1 MNIHPLIPL
10 TLGLAGI
17 IFGRICFQRWFNHL
31 SLYSLIWGTGLALFE
46 LRLMNYHPIT
56 VEAWLIFGYAWIAFA
71 IGSVALPLV
80 RKAIGVNMEAAP
92 QVFISPQASQTEKRV
107 LTVAIFFLTLVAFL
121 AVLQHWS
128 VLLNK
133 FGSITSVL
141 VSGNLIYR
149 MRTSEQLPGMVPY
162 LDSFGLAASFFAGV
176 YSART
181 GKIRL
186 LALLP
191 LLIVILEDVA
201 QVGRAKILNA
211 GILFFSGYFLARV
224 AYPKELKT
232 AGVGK
237 GRRLLNLVIVVALL
251 LSAAEFIRSFRRTY
265 EGLYGVSR
273 QLSKLEGAAF
283 ITPSIYMY
291 MSSHPGV
298 FSAYWK
304 AGGEHP
310 FPGSNT
316 FAPVF
321 RILAKFGIGEDVP
334 DYQKFYT
341 IPIATNTATYL
352 RELHADFGYAGI
364 LVAPFLLGL
373 LSTYLWLRIKTHNRF
388 VTVAVLAHVY
398 VIVAFTYLYQATR
411 AGYWVMTLL
420 ISIGVGSLI
429 DRLVRKPELP
439 AHDAR

>member
-10 TLGLAGI
+10 TLGLGGI
-17 IFGRICFQRWFNHL
+17 VFGRICFQRWFNHL
-31 SLYSLIWGTGLALFE
+31 SLYSLIWGAGLALFE

-56 VEAWLIFGYAWIAFA
+56 AEAWLIFGYAWIAFS
-71 IGSVALPLV
+71 IGSIALPLV
-80 RKAIGVNMEAAP
+80 RRAIAFDIEDQP
-92 QVFISPQASQTEKRV
+92 ETYILPQASPREKRV
-107 LTVAIFFLTLVAFL
+107 LMLTIFVLTFIAIL

-133 FGSITSVL
+133 FGSIPNVL
-141 VSGNLIYR
+141 ISGNLIYR

-162 LDSFGLAASFFAGV
+162 LDSFGLAAAFFAGV
-176 YSART
+176 YSARI
-181 GKIRL
+181 GKIKL
-186 LALLP
+186 LTLLP
-191 LLIVILEDVA
+191 LFIVILEDVA

-211 GILFFSGYFLARV
+211 GILFFSGYFLTRLPYQKGASIGNTGR
-224 AYPKELKT
+224 
-232 AGVGK
+232 

-265 EGLYGVSR
+265 EGLYGVSQ

-316 FAPVF
+316 FAPVY

-364 LVAPFLLGL
+364 LIAPFLLGL
-373 LSTYLWLRIKTHNRF
+373 LSTYLWQRIKTYNRF
-388 VTVAVLAHVY
+388 VAIAILAHIY
-398 VIVAFTYLYQATR
+398 VVVAFTYLYQATR

-420 ISIGVGSLI
+420 ISTGVGAFL
-429 DRLVRKPELP
+429 DRLVRKPELQ
-439 AHDAR
+439 AHDAH

>member
-1 MNIHPLIPL
+1 MNIPPILPLF
-10 TLGLAGI
+10 LGLAGAV
-17 IFGRICFQRWFNHL
+17 FGRLCFERWFNHL
-31 SLYSLIWGTGLALFE
+31 SLYSIIWGVGLALFE
-46 LRLMNYHPIT
+46 LRLMNYIPIT
-56 VEAWLIFGYAWIAFA
+56 AEAWLIFGYAWIAFTV
-71 IGSVALPLV
+71 GSVSLLLV
-80 RKAIGVNMEAAP
+80 RNALGLPEISAP
-92 QVFISPQASQTEKRV
+92 NYTPLASRREKRV
-107 LTVAIFFLTLVAFL
+107 LAFTIFFLTFVALL

-128 VLLNK
+128 VLLAK
-133 FGSITSVL
+133 FGSVTNVL

-162 LDSFGLAASFFAGV
+162 LDSFGLAAAFFAGV

-186 LALLP
+186 ITLLP

-224 AYPKELKT
+224 PAPQALKT
-232 AGVGK
+232 SMAMK
-237 GRRLLNLVIVVALL
+237 GRRLLNLVIVFALL

-265 EGLYGVSR
+265 EALYGASQ

-321 RILAKFGIGEDVP
+321 RILAKFGVGEDVP

-364 LVAPFLLGL
+364 LIAPFLLGL

-398 VIVAFTYLYQATR
+398 VVVAFTYLYQATR

-420 ISIGVGSLI
+420 ISVGVGAVL
-429 DRLVRKPELP
+429 DRLVRQPELH

>member
-1 MNIHPLIPL
+1 MQ
-10 TLGLAGI
+10 
-17 IFGRICFQRWFNHL
+17 F
-31 SLYSLIWGTGLALFE
+31 
-46 LRLMNYHPIT
+46 
-56 VEAWLIFGYAWIAFA
+56 
-71 IGSVALPLV
+71 
-80 RKAIGVNMEAAP
+80 
-92 QVFISPQASQTEKRV
+92 
-107 LTVAIFFLTLVAFL
+107 FFLTLVAFL

-191 LLIVILEDVA
+191 LLIVILEDIA

-211 GILFFSGYFLARV
+211 GILFFSGFFLARV
-224 AYPKELKT
+224 PYQNEMKI
-232 AGVGK
+232 AGAGK

-265 EGLYGVSR
+265 EGLYGASQ

-316 FAPVF
+316 FAPVY

-398 VIVAFTYLYQATR
+398 VVVAFTYLYQATR

-420 ISIGVGSLI
+420 ISIGVGAVL
-429 DRLVRKPELP
+429 DRIVRQPELHS
-439 AHDAR
+439 HDAR